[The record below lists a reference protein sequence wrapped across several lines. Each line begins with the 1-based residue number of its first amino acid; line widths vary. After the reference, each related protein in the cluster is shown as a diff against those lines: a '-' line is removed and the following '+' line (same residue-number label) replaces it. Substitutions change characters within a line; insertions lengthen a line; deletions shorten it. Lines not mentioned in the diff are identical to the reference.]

1 MQDVNW
7 NVKSFYSGMLH
18 VIFLQYNIN
27 HQSLE
32 EISNWNKMPFQ
43 PLLVFQIYKI
53 VESVKTQFMKGW
65 QSS

>member
-1 MQDVNW
+1 
-7 NVKSFYSGMLH
+7 MLH

-27 HQSLE
+27 HHSLE

-53 VESVKTQFMKGW
+53 VESVKTQIMKGW